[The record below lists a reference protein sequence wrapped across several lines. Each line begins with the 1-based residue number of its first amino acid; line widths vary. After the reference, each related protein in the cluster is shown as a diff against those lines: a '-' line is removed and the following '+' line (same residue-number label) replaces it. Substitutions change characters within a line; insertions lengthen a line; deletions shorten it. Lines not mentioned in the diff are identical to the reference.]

1 MPRSR
6 ARRLNL
12 NNDDLDLV
20 ENAKRAAARDDFAVY
35 RRVIRREMLWDWWPQ
50 EVSEKLQQFYTRP
63 ESRATAQ
70 GGDHGPAGVG
80 APAGNVQPRAA
91 EYLDVGVAAHDT
103 LDFSIGALAQLVT
116 ARYAEYAALIE
127 AEAMATDDAER
138 GAIVGATA
146 PSRRDKSR
154 CRFSDPAA

>member
-103 LDFSIGALAQLVT
+103 LDFSIGALAQLV
-116 ARYAEYAALIE
+116 
-127 AEAMATDDAER
+127 AER
-138 GAIVGATA
+138 GKDGFQVRVPTGH
-146 PSRRDKSR
+146 PRDEIGGGGGLVVLRNVRES
-154 CRFSDPAA
+154 SENNQP

>member
-70 GGDHGPAGVG
+70 GGDHGPADVG

-91 EYLDVGVAAHDT
+91 EYLDVGALWRMNHFLKTKAH
-103 LDFSIGALAQLVT
+103 SGGV
-116 ARYAEYAALIE
+116 
-127 AEAMATDDAER
+127 
-138 GAIVGATA
+138 
-146 PSRRDKSR
+146 
-154 CRFSDPAA
+154 

>member
-20 ENAKRAAARDDFAVY
+20 ENAKWAAARDDFAVY

-80 APAGNVQPRAA
+80 APAGNVQPLAGWPLHAGCCQPAGQADWRADRLRLA
-91 EYLDVGVAAHDT
+91 GACAHAAAGGSYA
-103 LDFSIGALAQLVT
+103 FSEGGPRYQGGSGLA
-116 ARYAEYAALIE
+116 
-127 AEAMATDDAER
+127 
-138 GAIVGATA
+138 
-146 PSRRDKSR
+146 
-154 CRFSDPAA
+154 